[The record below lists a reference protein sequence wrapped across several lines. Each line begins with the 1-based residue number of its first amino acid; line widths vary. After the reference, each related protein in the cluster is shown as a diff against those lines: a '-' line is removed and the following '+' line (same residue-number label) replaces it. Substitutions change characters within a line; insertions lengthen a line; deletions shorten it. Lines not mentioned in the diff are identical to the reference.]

1 MKSRFKDKNLLL
13 LFGITLFVVMGVS
26 SILPVLP
33 SAGRSLNIPM
43 AEIGLLLTSFT
54 LPGIFLTPFAGI
66 LADRYGRKA
75 VLIPA
80 LVIFGIAGFS
90 CSLAT
95 DYTTIL
101 FLRALQG
108 VGAAP
113 ISLLYTTITG
123 DLYSGTERLKVMGYN
138 ASVLSL
144 GTAIFP
150 FIGGLLGEMGWQYP
164 FMLPILALPLA
175 VLCAIHLD
183 LPNPKSKETIAGY
196 FKNTAQIISSKQAL
210 VLFGM
215 TLCTF
220 TILYGPII
228 TYVPILSDTVFDAS
242 PSRIGFMFAISSL
255 FTGVAASQLGRLR
268 QILSV
273 RAMLCLAGV
282 CFFASMATMSI
293 PENFWLLALPVGLF
307 GMGQGLSFP
316 NLAAKLTGIASIEK
330 RGAVMAVNGMVL
342 RIAQTISPLIFSL
355 PFIMGGISTVF
366 YTATIFG
373 VAMFILALNSPSDEQ
388 TKN

>member
-1 MKSRFKDKNLLL
+1 MKSSFKDKNLLL

-80 LVIFGIAGFS
+80 LVLFGIAGFS
-90 CSLAT
+90 CSFTT
-95 DYTTIL
+95 DYSTIL

-150 FIGGLLGEMGWQYP
+150 FIGGLLGEIGWQYP

-175 VLCAIHLD
+175 VLCAIYLD
-183 LPNPKSKETIAGY
+183 IPNPKSKETMVGY
-196 FKNTAQIISSKQAL
+196 FKNTAQIVSSKKAL

-228 TYVPILSDTVFDAS
+228 TYVPILSDTVFEAS

-268 QILSV
+268 KLVSV
-273 RAMLCLAGV
+273 RTMLCLAAV

-293 PENFWLLALPVGLF
+293 PENFWLLAIPVGFF

-330 RGAVMAVNGMVL
+330 RGAVMAVNGTVL
-342 RIAQTISPLIFSL
+342 RIAQTIGPLIFSFPL
-355 PFIMGGISTVF
+355 IMGGISAVF
-366 YTATIFG
+366 YTATIIG
-373 VAMFILALNSPSDEQ
+373 VVMFILALNCPSDEQ

>member
-1 MKSRFKDKNLLL
+1 MKSPLKDKNLLL

-90 CSLAT
+90 CAFAT
-95 DYTTIL
+95 DYKTIL

-150 FIGGLLGEMGWQYP
+150 FFGGLLGEIGWQYP

-183 LPNPKSKETIAGY
+183 LPNPKSKETMAGY
-196 FKNTAQIISSKQAL
+196 FKNTAQIISSKKAL

-255 FTGVAASQLGRLR
+255 FTGVAASQLGRIR

-273 RAMLCLAGV
+273 RTMLCLAAV

-293 PENFWLLALPVGLF
+293 PDNFWLLAIPVGFF

-330 RGAVMAVNGMVL
+330 RGAVMAVNGTVL
-342 RIAQTISPLIFSL
+342 RIAQTIGPLIFSL
-355 PFIMGGISTVF
+355 PLIMGGISAVF
-366 YTATIFG
+366 YTATIIG
-373 VAMFILALNSPSDEQ
+373 VAMFILALNCPSDEQ

>member
-1 MKSRFKDKNLLL
+1 MKSPFKDKNLLL

-33 SAGRSLNIPM
+33 SAGRSLNIP
-43 AEIGLLLTSFT
+43 ASEIGLLLTSFT

-80 LVIFGIAGFS
+80 LILFGIAGFS
-90 CSLAT
+90 CSLTT
-95 DYTTIL
+95 DYKTIL
-101 FLRALQG
+101 FLRVIQG
-108 VGAAP
+108 VGVAP

-123 DLYSGTERLKVMGYN
+123 DLYSGKERLEIMGYN
-138 ASVLSL
+138 ATVLSL
-144 GTAIFP
+144 GTALFP
-150 FIGGLLGEMGWQYP
+150 FIGGLLGEIGWQYP

-175 VLCAIHLD
+175 ALCAIYLD
-183 LPNPKSKETIAGY
+183 VPNPKSKETMASY
-196 FKNTAQIISSKQAL
+196 FRKTAQIVSSKEAL

-242 PSRIGFMFAISSL
+242 PARIGLLFAISSL

-268 QILSV
+268 KTLSV
-273 RAMLCLAGV
+273 RTMLCFAAV
-282 CFFASMATMSI
+282 FFFAAMVTMPI
-293 PENFWLLALPVGLF
+293 PTNFWLLAIPVGFF

-316 NLAAKLTGIASIEK
+316 NLAAKLTGIATIEK
-330 RGAVMAVNGMVL
+330 RGAVMAVNGTVL
-342 RIAQTISPLIFSL
+342 RIAQTVGPPLFSIPL
-355 PFIMGGISTVF
+355 LLGGISAVF
-366 YTATIFG
+366 YTATIIG
-373 VAMFILALNSPSDEQ
+373 VAMFVLALNCPSDEQ
-388 TKN
+388 TEN